1 MLKDSNGYS
10 ITLHKL
16 YYGFV
21 LLMCCNEATNEVVI
35 KEFNGHHNETFKEDV
50 KELLNNYEQVF
61 IQKPAKF

>member
-10 ITLHKL
+10 ITLHKF

-50 KELLNNYEQVF
+50 KELLTTYDRVF
-61 IQKPAKF
+61 IQRQKLF